1 MHRHACGR
9 HSEAVA
15 DGETGLIVPT
25 RDPAAL
31 AQAIVRLLQD
41 EPLRQRM
48 GEAGRARATEQF
60 SVETMVKR
68 RSPLCGR
75 IPPPS

>member
-1 MHRHACGR
+1 M
-9 HSEAVA
+9 
-15 DGETGLIVPT
+15 PT
-25 RDPAAL
+25 HDPAAL

-60 SVETMVKR
+60 SVEKMVEGT
-68 RSPLCGR
+68 LAAYGR
-75 IPPPS
+75 IPPRS